1 MNFLV
6 GQKEHLYNILVLK
19 NKLKIKEIENPNSI
33 FFSKLIARI
42 KSKREK
48 SPNGYGTR
56 GILEFET

>member
-33 FFSKLIARI
+33 FFSKKLIARI

-48 SPNGYGTR
+48 SPNGYELVG
-56 GILEFET
+56 F